1 MPTSTEQVLHPD
13 KYFVERDYPVLIKL
27 PDLSGILGK
36 GWKLLLDNNMGE
48 LNTGVLLSEFI
59 LGDEAQKS
67 AMGWDGDRFAAYERK
82 SDGNVLIVWYTTWDS
97 EADADEFLESM
108 RKYVQ
113 NKYRDDELIDSAA
126 KTFYLWKTG
135 TEHVK
140 LFKKEKDVILIEGAD
155 EDKLAPL
162 EEAILRN
169 TKMMEFRYTPAEVEK
184 N

>member
-59 LGDEAQKS
+59 LGDEAEKS
-67 AMGWDGDRFAAYERK
+67 AKGWDGDRFAAYERE
-82 SDGNVLIVWYTTWDS
+82 SDGNVLVVWYTTWDS
-97 EADADEFLESM
+97 EQDSDEFIESM

-113 NKYRDDELIDSAA
+113 NKYRDDELIDSAPMA
-126 KTFYLWKTG
+126 FYIWKTG
-135 TEHVK
+135 SGYVK
-140 LFKKEKDVILIEGAD
+140 LFKKGKDVILIEGAD
-155 EDKLAPL
+155 KDKLAPL
-162 EEAILRN
+162 EEAVLREM
-169 TKMMEFRYTPAEVEK
+169 KMMEFRNTSMESKE